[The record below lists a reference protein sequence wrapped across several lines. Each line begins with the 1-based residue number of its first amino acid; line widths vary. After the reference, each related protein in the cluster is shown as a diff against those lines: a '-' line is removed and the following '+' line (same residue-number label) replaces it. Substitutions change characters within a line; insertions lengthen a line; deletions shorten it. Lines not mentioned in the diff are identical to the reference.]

1 MRQGNPSLPR
11 LIHATARISATA
23 IVSVGRYDG
32 TVRTEGRFQHT
43 RSTGR
48 TSLSPVQH
56 APPFGRIWE
65 SGKERRSTDR
75 KKTARSPD
83 HHAVRPSIRSDGRP
97 AVQPFGRSLDRS
109 LAHPLIQSA
118 VKRADGQRQ
127 VKSRTKREHD
137 DMTARVNAVNMRE
150 RICHA
155 TSATQQS
162 LAPVS

>member
-65 SGKERRSTDR
+65 SGRRGGARTE
-75 KKTARSPD
+75 KTARSPD

-118 VKRADGQRQ
+118 IKQADGQTGEIPYETGTVR
-127 VKSRTKREHD
+127 HD
-137 DMTARVNAVNMRE
+137 SARE
-150 RICHA
+150 RCEHA
-155 TSATQQS
+155 
-162 LAPVS
+162 

>member
-48 TSLSPVQH
+48 TSLSHVQH

-65 SGKERRSTDR
+65 SGRRGGARTE
-75 KKTARSPD
+75 KTARSPD
-83 HHAVRPSIRSDGRP
+83 RHAVRPSIRSDGRP

-118 VKRADGQRQ
+118 VKRADGQTGEIPYETGTVR
-127 VKSRTKREHD
+127 HD
-137 DMTARVNAVNMRE
+137 SARE
-150 RICHA
+150 RCEHA
-155 TSATQQS
+155 
-162 LAPVS
+162 